1 MKSCNE
7 ICEFLLDCDWVEED
21 LQKAFDAMD
30 HLRECPRCSAAVR
43 DYLRIN
49 GAVRNQQPGVPQG
62 GWSAME
68 RRLVQKVL
76 PPPTRFVSPWMGM
89 AASVL
94 IAVVVG
100 YGLGRGPARQPAM
113 TAMRPEAT
121 TVQTRPDEST
131 GFSESDIAQHV
142 KAFDEMSNIFER
154 RAAWLLVDGNTSDM
168 GVSANPVDKGQI
180 LLLRLTMLK
189 SGKLI
194 SSADLA
200 IIPGQ
205 TASLNVPINQNAGLH
220 YRISASADQPTRL
233 TISTQL
239 TTPHETDVLAALE
252 TTLEV
257 EPGQKLTAGNMVTS
271 NGDYEL
277 QIDFGRAQLSAR

>member
-1 MKSCNE
+1 MKPCNE
-7 ICEFLLDCDWVEED
+7 IREFLLDCDWVEED
-21 LQKAFDAMD
+21 LQKASDAID
-30 HLRECPRCSAAVR
+30 HLRGCPQCSAVVR

-49 GAVRNQQPGVPQG
+49 GAVRNDQPGIPEG
-62 GWSAME
+62 GWSAMQ
-68 RRLVQKVL
+68 RRLMQKV
-76 PPPTRFVSPWMGM
+76 PPPTRFASPWLRT
-89 AASVL
+89 AAAIL
-94 IAVVVG
+94 FAVVVG
-100 YGLGRGPARQPAM
+100 YGLGRGPASQPAI
-113 TAMRPEAT
+113 AMRQGIK

-131 GFSESDIAQHV
+131 GFSQQDIAQHV

-168 GVSANPVDKGQI
+168 GVSASPIDKGQI

-189 SGKLI
+189 SGTI
-194 SSADLA
+194 VSSADLA

-220 YRISASADQPTRL
+220 YRISASDDQPTRL

-239 TTPHETDVLAALE
+239 TTAHETDVLAALA
-252 TTLEV
+252 TTLEI
-257 EPGQKLTAGNMVTS
+257 EPGRKLTAGNMVTN

-277 QIDFGRAQLSAR
+277 QIDFGRAQLTAK